1 MVCTLP
7 LLLLIGIVTG
17 TIAGLHPTSIRD
29 RVLSTGAQTTLA
41 TPDFAVTTILLIVL
55 AEVLNVAPA
64 VSLVPPGGIPFD
76 RPASLLVP
84 TLAIATIGG
93 AWLQRLV
100 RAAVVDAAA
109 LPHVH
114 AAHLAGYH
122 PVSVAIHQTLPA
134 AVGPILQACA
144 ATVPYAVTGTVVVEN
159 VVGFPGIGTLIA
171 TFIAA
176 RETIAVATPTAVL
189 AGHYLCFYTRRSTTV
204 CIREIFPLMIHR
216 YHMSAGHRLTSSL
229 LWIIWVLA
237 LSLALAGPFIA
248 SWLGTPDPT

>member
-1 MVCTLP
+1 MCTLP

-189 AGHYLCFYTRRSTTV
+189 AGIT
-204 CIREIFPLMIHR
+204 IFAFILADLPQYASGR
-216 YHMSAGHRLTSSL
+216 YSPS
-229 LWIIWVLA
+229 
-237 LSLALAGPFIA
+237 
-248 SWLGTPDPT
+248 